1 MQNSQERTC
10 TLVSCQSATYN
21 FTEKETS
28 AYMFFVNFCKIFWE
42 HLCYDKPPANWFWQS
57 ILWKMTNRH
66 SYYNK
71 AISWSRQLFQRT
83 DIVRESINLITI
95 GRKLILNLIVILN
108 SFTDIFF
115 LKYVTKIFHFPYYFQ
130 KNIWEC
136 FKVDLS
142 VVVPVYFIKDFGKQ
156 ATEAEVLK
164 CISKNSLSEKLLKF

>member
-1 MQNSQERTC
+1 M
-10 TLVSCQSATYN
+10 
-21 FTEKETS
+21 
-28 AYMFFVNFCKIFWE
+28 
-42 HLCYDKPPANWFWQS
+42 
-57 ILWKMTNRH
+57 
-66 SYYNK
+66 
-71 AISWSRQLFQRT
+71 
-83 DIVRESINLITI
+83 RESINLITI

-115 LKYVTKIFHFPYYFQ
+115 LKYVTKIVHFPYYFQ

-142 VVVPVYFIKDFGKQ
+142 VVVSVYFIKDFGKQ